1 MLDILF
7 AGFAL
12 PSRFV
17 KQLNKV
23 REFSPT
29 HSRRLSGELTNIV
42 VEISCHDKFNLRL
55 HL

>member
-17 KQLNKV
+17 KQLNIV
-23 REFSPT
+23 RDFSLT
-29 HSRRLSGELTNIV
+29 LSGRLLGELTTEQGKSRTFWKI
-42 VEISCHDKFNLRL
+42 FN
-55 HL
+55 